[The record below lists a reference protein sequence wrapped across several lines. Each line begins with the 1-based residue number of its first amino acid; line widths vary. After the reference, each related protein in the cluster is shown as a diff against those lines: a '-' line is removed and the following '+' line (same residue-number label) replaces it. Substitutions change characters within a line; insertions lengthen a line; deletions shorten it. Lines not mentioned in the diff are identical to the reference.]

1 MSDLYKELKKLGW
14 SDELINNF
22 IINDQKTALIFSPD
36 VELEI
41 IDNLEHVGNMTI
53 TSTGYV
59 IGKTT

>member
-1 MSDLYKELKKLGW
+1 MNDIYEELKKLGW

-22 IINDQKTALIFSPD
+22 IVNDQKSAIIFSPD
-36 VELEI
+36 ASLEI